1 MKVKHNQKR
10 IKNLDKKKF
19 LLNRVKTLEK
29 ENDKLNYLKKNKK
42 KVVLSQ
48 LMYYA
53 LIKLLPNPSTF
64 LNSVV
69 KYPYQLGGFKISLLE
84 GEQVVNIF
92 INKIFFQNNQKCVT
106 FYFDK
111 FNIDF
116 TIILDINTT
125 KYYFCGIDTEVTK
138 YEWDFSPIDLKV
150 ISDFDFY
157 QMFSFMKTQ
166 KEVGKLF
173 WE

>member
-1 MKVKHNQKR
+1 MQR
-10 IKNLDKKKF
+10 
-19 LLNRVKTLEK
+19 KTE
-29 ENDKLNYLKKNKK
+29 
-42 KVVLSQ
+42 Q
-48 LMYYA
+48 LP
-53 LIKLLPNPSTF
+53 KP
-64 LNSVV
+64 
-69 KYPYQLGGFKISLLE
+69 E